1 MISERQLKTKDRRKN
16 KETKKKN
23 ITLKTNAAAPQFR
36 LQCMRS
42 SKWQRRLS
50 CDAGIACEEEE
61 DESVAEHN
69 SRTARRQYIKS
80 SGLPSS
86 RLPIYLPT
94 YWLPTEEATNRG
106 TTFGLRWYWERAP
119 PGLTF
124 GYPTFS
130 KTTQCAYWVPTLGTH
145 VNLKYEGTCLRRGL
159 WPHSAPWELKCTSS
173 VRERVLEGQFG
184 HILQLGNSREPQVQ
198 GNEP

>member
-69 SRTARRQYIKS
+69 SRTARRQYIQEFRTPE
-80 SGLPSS
+80 LPTS
-86 RLPIYLPT
+86 YLPPYLLTT
-94 YWLPTEEATNRG
+94 YWGGHKQRYDFWPSL
-106 TTFGLRWYWERAP
+106 
-119 PGLTF
+119 
-124 GYPTFS
+124 
-130 KTTQCAYWVPTLGTH
+130 VLGTSAAWSDVWLSH
-145 VNLKYEGTCLRRGL
+145 FFQDNPMCLL
-159 WPHSAPWELKCTSS
+159 STH
-173 VRERVLEGQFG
+173 F
-184 HILQLGNSREPQVQ
+184 GNSCEPKVR
-198 GNEP
+198 GNVP

>member
-61 DESVAEHN
+61 AESVAEHN
-69 SRTARRQYIKS
+69 SRTARRQYIQEFRTPD
-80 SGLPSS
+80 LPTS
-86 RLPIYLPT
+86 YLPPYLLTT
-94 YWLPTEEATNRG
+94 Y
-106 TTFGLRWYWERAP
+106 
-119 PGLTF
+119 
-124 GYPTFS
+124 
-130 KTTQCAYWVPTLGTH
+130 
-145 VNLKYEGTCLRRGL
+145 
-159 WPHSAPWELKCTSS
+159 
-173 VRERVLEGQFG
+173 
-184 HILQLGNSREPQVQ
+184 
-198 GNEP
+198 

>member
-94 YWLPTEEATNRG
+94 Y
-106 TTFGLRWYWERAP
+106 
-119 PGLTF
+119 
-124 GYPTFS
+124 
-130 KTTQCAYWVPTLGTH
+130 
-145 VNLKYEGTCLRRGL
+145 
-159 WPHSAPWELKCTSS
+159 
-173 VRERVLEGQFG
+173 
-184 HILQLGNSREPQVQ
+184 
-198 GNEP
+198 